1 VNSSYY
7 TISLFLKV
15 FLTIV
20 LAVSGCATVN
30 DPLSSSRQF
39 TDIINSF
46 PPTQEQLAFQDLTKI
61 PVPLAATSHP
71 APASEVY
78 VIVHPAYAVF
88 FQNLGKENLSEAKY
102 RLLKKQ
108 FETEREFIA
117 KQAASGATIIL
128 VLPGKTSDGVFS
140 ETYPAYREYLNKTAG
155 PRSSVFFI
163 YSETSSSGAIPQ
175 NEMMS
180 LYYFIRGL
188 RPARIM
194 VAGGYIGR
202 CQREFYNEF
211 TNYIEK
217 SQVFIVPQLSTIS
230 PDDVTEKEAAQ
241 ILKDLEQQD
250 YTLVKQFIDKKT
262 GALTNSLPLL
272 NSEGKKVR

>member
-1 VNSSYY
+1 MNSGYFTTSF
-7 TISLFLKV
+7 FLKA

-20 LAVSGCATVN
+20 LALSGCATVD
-30 DPLSSSRQF
+30 DPLSPSKQF

-46 PPTQEQLAFQDLTKI
+46 PAAQEQLTFPDLTKI
-61 PVPLAATSHP
+61 PAPLASTTRSTL
-71 APASEVY
+71 ASELY

-88 FQNLGKENLSEAKY
+88 FQSLGKEKFAEAKY

-108 FETEREFIA
+108 FETEKEFIA

-128 VLPGKTSDGVFS
+128 VLPGKTAEGVFPA
-140 ETYPAYREYLNKTAG
+140 TYPSYRDYLNKTAG
-155 PRSSVFFI
+155 AGSSVFFI

-180 LYYFIRGL
+180 LYYFVRAL
-188 RPARIM
+188 KPAKVM

-211 TNYIEK
+211 TNYVDR

-230 PDDVTEKEAAQ
+230 PDDVTEKEAEQ
-241 ILKDLEQQD
+241 ILNGLEQQD
-250 YTLVKQFIDKKT
+250 YTLVKQFIDKRT
-262 GALTNSLPLL
+262 GTSANILPLP
-272 NSEGKKVR
+272 